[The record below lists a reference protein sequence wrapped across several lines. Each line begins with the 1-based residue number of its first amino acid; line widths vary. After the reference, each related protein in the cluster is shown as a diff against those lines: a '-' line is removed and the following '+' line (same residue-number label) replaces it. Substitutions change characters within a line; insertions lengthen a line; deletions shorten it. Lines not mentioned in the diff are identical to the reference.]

1 MSTFRNYLTAGLVA
15 GLSLAGASAALAQG
29 KTLTIS
35 WWGFNG
41 DKLDANIIKPFKEKC
56 GCEIVFETGNNAD
69 RLNKIKIRSG
79 EGVDVAYFTDA
90 YSQIGISEGLFQAVD
105 KAKIPNLA
113 GLYEMAKAPQGEF
126 GPAYTIGR
134 VGVIYDSAKVK
145 TPITTWADL
154 WREDMKSSLSLP
166 GITTTSGPMMVM
178 IAGQKAGVDAF
189 ADADGA
195 FKEIEALKPNVVKN
209 YNTGSELVNLFS
221 TGEITAAVAQ
231 DFTLAQIQKAVP
243 TAVWADLTDGEIATL
258 NTINI
263 PKGSANVD
271 LAHEF
276 INFVLSPEV
285 QQVNAEQ
292 GVDAPILPSVKLT
305 PEKAK
310 LWTYGE
316 DKISKLKTVDY
327 PKMNAAKGEWIDRWN
342 EVFGS

>member
-1 MSTFRNYLTAGLVA
+1 MSRLSILLSVSLAA
-15 GLSLAGASAALAQG
+15 GLSFAGASGAMAQD

-56 GCEIVFETGNNAD
+56 GCEVVFETGNNAD
-69 RLNKIKIRSG
+69 RLNKIKIRNG

-90 YSQIGISEGLFQAVD
+90 YSQIGIADGLFQPVD
-105 KAKIPNLA
+105 KTKLPNLA
-113 GLYEMAKAPQGEF
+113 GAYEIGKAPQGEF

-134 VGVIYDSAKVK
+134 VGVIYDSAKVT
-145 TPITTWADL
+145 TPITKWTDL
-154 WREDMKSSLSLP
+154 WREDLKGSISLP
-166 GITTTSGPMMVM
+166 GITTTSGPMVVMV
-178 IAGQKAGVDAF
+178 AGQKAGVDAF
-189 ADADGA
+189 TDADAA

-221 TGEITAAVAQ
+221 TGEITTAIAQ

-243 TAVWADLTDGEIATL
+243 TAVWAELSDGEIATL

-263 PKGSANVD
+263 PKGSQNVD
-271 LAHEF
+271 LALDF

-285 QQVNAEQ
+285 QQKNAEE
-292 GVDAPILPSVKLT
+292 GVDAPILTAVTLT
-305 PEKAK
+305 PDQAK
-310 LWTYGE
+310 LWTYGA
-316 DKISKLKTVDY
+316 DKVAKLKTVDY
-327 PKMNAAKGEWIDRWN
+327 PKMNAAKGDWIDRWN